1 MLEARNS
8 KFHDFLV
15 FQPVTGPQN
24 QLYLSLER
32 PGHLKQIKNKYGS
45 ILGKYYFCKYENQ
58 DFRTETNRNFLKGRS
73 TLFFGNSCYV

>member
-32 PGHLKQIKNKYGS
+32 PGHLKKSRID
-45 ILGKYYFCKYENQ
+45 LGTSWEHIICVNL
-58 DFRTETNRNFLKGRS
+58 DMRNFETDPHS
-73 TLFFGNSCYV
+73 HIAT